1 MRERPAAW
9 PRTPTTSTETVASR
23 LADAIS
29 PYLRTHAAHPVAWYP
44 WGEEAFA
51 HARDRDVPVLVSIG
65 YSTCHWCHVMARE
78 SFADPE
84 TAAILNAGFVAVK
97 VDREEHPEVDAAFLA
112 AAAAFTRDLGWP
124 LNVFVTPDGLPL
136 YAGTY
141 WPPVPVAGRPDF
153 RSVLAAVSEAW
164 TQRRDQAESIGRSI
178 RGALAAAAPV
188 PAKQSDLVQ
197 AVGAALDRLREAEDA
212 PYGGFGTGA
221 KFPLPTVLR
230 FLQAPGLP
238 VTAAEILHRALNA
251 IERSPLFDPVDGGVF
266 RYATR
271 RDWTEPHYERMLID
285 NAQLLQV
292 ATAARQAGL
301 AAHLGRF
308 LLDVLQQPGGGFG
321 AAQDAESIID
331 GEPSAGGYYTCPAS
345 RRAELDRP
353 AIDGKVITGW
363 NGLAIG
369 ALAEAGARLDDP
381 ELISAAERAALAV
394 LEINGADGVWVRAS
408 VDEIRGRAAAGVAD
422 LAQLAGGLFRLA
434 IATGDS
440 HWAVRARDL
449 LAEAPSRSGD
459 PVLGTLGITVPG
471 DVSDGDEP
479 SAPAALADAHL
490 LAWILGAG
498 DEHRHAAEDIVRPHL
513 ATAAAAP
520 LAHGALLRI
529 AADISRPSR
538 QIVVVEPDAGPL
550 SRRAREL
557 RADLVVCV
565 TPAQAESFAAAGFSL
580 FAGRSGPAAYV
591 CEEFVCRLPITDPA
605 DLA

>member
-1 MRERPAAW
+1 M
-9 PRTPTTSTETVASR
+9 ASR

-29 PYLRTHAAHPVAWYP
+29 PYLRTHADHPVEWFP
-44 WGEEAFA
+44 WGEAAFA

-84 TAAILNAGFVAVK
+84 TATILNAGFVAVK

-141 WPPVPVAGRPDF
+141 WPPIPVAGRPDF
-153 RSVLAAVSEAW
+153 RTVLGAVTEAW
-164 TQRRDQAESIGRSI
+164 TQRRDQAESVGRSI
-178 RGALAAAAPV
+178 RTALAAAAIPT
-188 PAKQSDLVQ
+188 AGEH
-197 AVGAALDRLREAEDA
+197 AETAEALRTALNRLRAGEDET
-212 PYGGFGTGA
+212 YGGFGTGA
-221 KFPLPTVLR
+221 KFPLPTALR
-230 FLQAPGLP
+230 FLQSPGLP
-238 VTAAEILHRALNA
+238 VAAAESLHRALNA

-271 RDWTEPHYERMLID
+271 RDWTEPHYERMLTD

-292 ATAARQAGL
+292 ATAARHAGL

-308 LLDVLQQPGGGFG
+308 LLDVLQQPAGGFG
-321 AAQDAESIID
+321 AAQDAESLVD
-331 GEPSAGGYYTCPAS
+331 GEPSAGGYYTCAAAK
-345 RRAELDRP
+345 RADLERP

-369 ALAEAGARLDDP
+369 ALSDAGARLDDP

-394 LEINGADGVWVRAS
+394 LETNGADGVWVRAS
-408 VDEIRGRAAAGVAD
+408 VNEVRGRAAAGVAD

-434 IATGDS
+434 IATGES
-440 HWAVRARDL
+440 HWAVRAREL
-449 LAEAPSRSGD
+449 LAEAPTLSGD
-459 PVLGTLGITVPG
+459 PVLGALGIPTPG

-479 SAPAALADAHL
+479 STLAALADAHL

-498 DEHRHAAEDIVRPHL
+498 EEHRAAAEDLVRPHL
-513 ATAAAAP
+513 VAAASAP

-529 AADISRPSR
+529 AADLSRPSR
-538 QIVVVEPDAGPL
+538 QVVVVEPDAGPL

-565 TPAQAESFAAAGFSL
+565 TPEQAESFAAAGFSL

>member
-1 MRERPAAW
+1 M
-9 PRTPTTSTETVASR
+9 ASR

-29 PYLRTHAAHPVAWYP
+29 PYLRTHADHPVEWFP
-44 WGEEAFA
+44 WGEAAFA

-97 VDREEHPEVDAAFLA
+97 VDREEHPDVDTAFLA

-153 RSVLAAVSEAW
+153 RTVLGAVSEAW
-164 TQRRDQAESIGRSI
+164 TQRRDQAESVGRSI
-178 RGALAAAAPV
+178 RAALAAAAV
-188 PAKQSDLVQ
+188 PD
-197 AVGAALDRLREAEDA
+197 AVESTDTAAALRVALDHLREAEDA
-212 PYGGFGTGA
+212 PYGGFGGGA

-230 FLQAPGLP
+230 FLQAPDLP
-238 VTAAEILHRALNA
+238 MAAAEMLHRALNA
-251 IERSPLFDPVDGGVF
+251 IERSPLFDPIDGGVF

-271 RDWTEPHYERMLID
+271 RDWTEPHYERMLTD

-321 AAQDAESIID
+321 AAQDAESIVD
-331 GEPSAGGYYTCPAS
+331 GKPSAGGYYTCAAAK
-345 RRAELDRP
+345 RAGLDRP
-353 AIDGKVITGW
+353 AVDGKVITGW

-381 ELISAAERAALAV
+381 ELIGAAERAALAV
-394 LEINGADGVWVRAS
+394 LEINGADGAWVRAS
-408 VDEIRGRAAAGVAD
+408 VDEIRGRAGAGVAD

-434 IATGDS
+434 IATGES
-440 HWAVRARDL
+440 QWAVRARDL
-449 LAEAPSRSGD
+449 LAEAPTLTGD
-459 PVLGTLGITVPG
+459 AVLGSLGIAVPA
-471 DVSDGDEP
+471 DASDGDEP
-479 SAPAALADAHL
+479 SALAALADAHL

-498 DEHRHAAEDIVRPHL
+498 EEHRSAARELIAPRL
-513 ATAAAAP
+513 AAAAAAP
-520 LAHGALLRI
+520 LAHGALLRV
-529 AADISRPSR
+529 AADLNRPSR

-550 SRRAREL
+550 SRRARDL

-565 TPAQAESFAAAGFSL
+565 TPTQAEAFAAAGFSL
-580 FAGRSGPAAYV
+580 FAGRPGPAAYV

-605 DLA
+605 DLS